1 MVKSSV
7 GVSLLTVAFGICVQ
21 TVAAAATDPRIEA
34 FRDACIAD
42 RQDYAA
48 LKQRALAEGW
58 TPARPGMDAELD
70 ALLAESAT
78 VELDPGMSAM
88 LETYLKTVAGG
99 EAFLVLTYFESEQ
112 ANLVSCYVYDFTATE
127 PIAPDAISD
136 WLGAPPSD
144 VVDQPSVIIGYT
156 WGTPERLPGTWD
168 VYLAFLPEGGAASVM
183 TGFSG
188 LLIKITS
195 IDPKEV

>member
-1 MVKSSV
+1 MVKFSI
-7 GVSLLTVAFGICVQ
+7 GVPLLTIAIGFCFQ
-21 TVAAAATDPRIEA
+21 AAAAATDPRIDA
-34 FRDACIAD
+34 FRETCIAD
-42 RQDYAA
+42 RQDYDA
-48 LKQRALAEGW
+48 LKEHALAEGW
-58 TPARPGMDAELD
+58 APAGAGVDAELD

-78 VELDPGMSAM
+78 IELDPGMSAM
-88 LETYLKTVAGG
+88 LESYLKTVAGG
-99 EAFLVLTYFESEQ
+99 DTYLVLTYFESEQ
-112 ANLVSCYVYDFTATE
+112 ANLVSCYVYDFTATA
-127 PIAPDAISD
+127 PIAPDAITD

-156 WGTPERLPGTWD
+156 WSAPERLPGTWD
-168 VYLAFLPEGGAASVM
+168 VFLTFLPEGGPASAM